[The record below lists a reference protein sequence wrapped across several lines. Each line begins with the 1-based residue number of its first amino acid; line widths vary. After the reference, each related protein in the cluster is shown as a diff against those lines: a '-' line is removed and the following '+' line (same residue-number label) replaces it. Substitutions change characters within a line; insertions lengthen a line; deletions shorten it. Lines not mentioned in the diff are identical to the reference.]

1 MKITDNIYIVGGSS
15 FGLSHE
21 FDGNI
26 YIIDCKNKLIM
37 IDTGAGLGINIVL
50 ENIKND
56 GLDINNLSKI
66 FLTHSHIDHSGGAYE
81 LKSKY
86 NCDVF
91 VSEKEADFI
100 EFGNE
105 KDFALD
111 VAKRSGFYS
120 KEYQFKHCK
129 VSTRVKHNDEI
140 KCGSFVFKILNIPGH
155 SKGSIALVA
164 DFLKGKA
171 IFSGDIVS
179 AEGTICYLN
188 CKGSELSD
196 YRSYIHRLAN
206 LGIDMIFPGHG
217 VFTLSDGQ
225 KYLDK
230 AIDEL
235 RLLTPPRTL
244 T

>member
-21 FDGNI
+21 FDSNV
-26 YIIDCKNKLIM
+26 YVIDCKNEMVM
-37 IDTGAGLGINIVL
+37 IDTGAGLATNLIL

-56 GLDINNLSKI
+56 GINIKNLSKI
-66 FLTHSHIDHSGGAYE
+66 FLTHSHVDHSGGAYE
-81 LKSKY
+81 LRSKY

-91 VSEKEADFI
+91 ISGKEADFI
-100 EFGNE
+100 ESGNE

-120 KEYQFKHCK
+120 LDYKFKHCE
-129 VSTRVKHNDEI
+129 VSARLMHNDVI
-140 KCGSFVFKILNIPGH
+140 KCGPFIFKILNIPGH

-179 AEGTICYLN
+179 GEGIICYLN

-196 YRSYIHRLAN
+196 YRKYIHRLAN

-225 KYLDK
+225 KYIDK
-230 AIDEL
+230 AIYDL
-235 RLLTPPRTL
+235 SLLTPPRTL